1 MRTVRGAVK
10 GRVFRFVLDRA
21 RAAIRAREDMRLART
36 RLFGMVRR
44 LFLRLGGVLAEQQL
58 LEVPSDVHYL
68 TVEELLDLGRG
79 TGVTT
84 DLKGLVAVRKSDYA
98 RHGTKSA
105 ATRLETIGIPR
116 SSTAAAAQGAPDG
129 RAELRGTG
137 CSAGIATGRAT
148 VVIDPE
154 HAVAGRDTVL
164 VARSTDPGWAYL
176 MMSAAGMVVERGSL
190 LSHTAIIGRELGIP
204 TVVGAAGATTLIPEG
219 AVVRLDGG
227 TGEVRWA

>member
-1 MRTVRGAVK
+1 LRMRTVRGAVK

-84 DLKGLVAVRKSDYA
+84 DLKALVAVRKSDYA
-98 RHGTKSA
+98 RHGTKPG

-116 SSTAAAAQGAPDG
+116 SSAAAAAAAEGAP
-129 RAELRGTG
+129 
-137 CSAGIATGRAT
+137 
-148 VVIDPE
+148 
-154 HAVAGRDTVL
+154 
-164 VARSTDPGWAYL
+164 
-176 MMSAAGMVVERGSL
+176 
-190 LSHTAIIGRELGIP
+190 
-204 TVVGAAGATTLIPEG
+204 
-219 AVVRLDGG
+219 
-227 TGEVRWA
+227 